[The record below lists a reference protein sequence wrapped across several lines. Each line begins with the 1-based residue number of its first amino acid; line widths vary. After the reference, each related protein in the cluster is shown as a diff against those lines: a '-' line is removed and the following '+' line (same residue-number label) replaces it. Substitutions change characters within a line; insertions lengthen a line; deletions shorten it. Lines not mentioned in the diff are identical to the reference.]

1 MDLVRYSMDEQA
13 EEDREFEGIIFDIE
27 NMYKDNE
34 ELRELWKQ
42 WTEEIKMLKKIK
54 MINLEEKY
62 RICEKSDLFKNICK

>member
-1 MDLVRYSMDEQA
+1 
-13 EEDREFEGIIFDIE
+13 
-27 NMYKDNE
+27 MYKDNE